1 MTNIT
6 ADGARERLDALA
18 SPEHAA
24 TLQRYFKTGPGE
36 YGHGDTFIGVR
47 VPQLRALVKEVA
59 ALPLAE
65 VKKLLASSIHEER
78 TLALLVMVRQYQRGD
93 AKLRQKLYDLYLRST
108 RHINNWDLVDSSA
121 EYIVGAHLDG
131 GDRSIIDRLARSE
144 SLWERRI
151 AVLAT
156 RHFLKRGDFG
166 PTMKVAEMLLD
177 DDHDLI
183 HKAVGWLLREIGD
196 RDREAE
202 ERFLRAHYR
211 RMPRTML
218 RYAIEKFP
226 EELRKAY
233 LRGEIA

>member
-1 MTNIT
+1 MTSIT
-6 ADGARERLDALA
+6 ADGARERLHALA

-24 TLQRYFKTGPGE
+24 TLRRYFKTGPGE

-93 AKLRQKLYDLYLRST
+93 AKLRQQLFDLYLRST

-131 GDRSIIDRLARSE
+131 GDRSIVDRLASSE

-156 RHFLKRGDFG
+156 RHFLKRGDFA
-166 PTMKVAEMLLD
+166 PTLKVAEMLLD